1 MELSAEK
8 RKWWDTRA
16 FWAVGLFVMLF
27 CLVMA
32 FVAPTAE
39 QGWRWIVPAVLL
51 SGFAI
56 WQKIV
61 K

>member
-1 MELSAEK
+1 MQ
-8 RKWWDTRA
+8 A
-16 FWAVGLFVMLF
+16 FWVIGLLGILF
-27 CLVMA
+27 CLMMA
-32 FVAPTAE
+32 IVAPTAE
-39 QGWRWIVPAVLL
+39 QGWHWIVPAVLL